1 MLFIEVLAVILV
13 EDFCDVTSY
22 RNNPLRKAAVLKS
35 CLNASSLT
43 QIWIAGKT
51 RFCHFEQY

>member
-22 RNNPLRKAAVLKS
+22 RNNPLRKAAVLKIWDILKPTCFS
-35 CLNASSLT
+35 LNFSDLDML
-43 QIWIAGKT
+43 AG
-51 RFCHFEQY
+51 YY